1 MATAPPGSEGP
12 EPFTRRTF
20 VKRVGAVAAGA
31 SFLSLLD
38 GAAPARSAV
47 AAPPLL
53 EQHLDVG
60 DRITTDNGVEIVVP
74 PVYHEIVTG
83 RLVAGHDRVTL
94 LAARDQLAHAL
105 QSIEAGMAQGPSGL
119 LVTVG
124 WGLPYFREH
133 LPRLRDGRRFPHYLP
148 VDLEASRRRRAACAR
163 ARRRRSVPERSADD
177 RARAQRRRCPP
188 AQ

>member
-1 MATAPPGSEGP
+1 MTTRSCSPERLVPDPSGELLLLRHVLQEPRWRRRPPGSDGP

-20 VKRVGAVAAGA
+20 VKRVGAAAAGA
-31 SFLSLLD
+31 SFLKLLD

-83 RLVAGHDRVTL
+83 RLVAGHDPATL

-105 QSIEAGMAQGPSGL
+105 QSIEAGMA
-119 LVTVG
+119 
-124 WGLPYFREH
+124 R
-133 LPRLRDGRRFPHYLP
+133 
-148 VDLEASRRRRAACAR
+148 ARAACSS
-163 ARRRRSVPERSADD
+163 RSGGGCRTSASSS
-177 RARAQRRRCPP
+177 RG
-188 AQ
+188 